1 MEKCLQCGLLSCML
15 ISPTNAQMA
24 FFDVARN
31 ILPQYSLGAAHVQT
45 CDRLTVIVDNSMLAQ
60 MSMDCL
66 YIPFK

>member
-1 MEKCLQCGLLSCML
+1 ML

-31 ILPQYSLGAAHVQT
+31 ILPQYFLGAAHVRT
-45 CDRLTVIVDNSMLAQ
+45 CDGLMVIVDNSMLAQ
-60 MSMDCL
+60 MSTDRL